1 MKISPILLLAT
12 AGAGAVLWAGGTAI
26 AAFAPNYASLSKS
39 LYGDEVC
46 STILRSLDLKSGL
59 AEGASRAVSGVR
71 PRNTSCVLL
80 QSFVRMPG
88 ANIVARETVAEQGG
102 DIPTPSAF
110 ASSKLPGI
118 QLAKGE
124 RPATVRLALGAS
136 TSSPEIL
143 KTEEG
148 KWRILFGGEMYDLDW
163 EPIQLKMNPVTQTP
177 YAIGANGKLWTTTF
191 SASYQTWDAKGEAPV
206 VRAIDSKGNLLVTS
220 LVYDRLND
228 VWINKR
234 YVGRYSEVDRDPSIP
249 FSDDRAD
256 AVFYPGYVMTFA
268 DSLGF
273 DKNDN
278 LVIYR
283 QEGRVF
289 TRTAYSLK

>member
-12 AGAGAVLWAGGTAI
+12 AGAGALLYVGGTVL
-26 AAFAPNYASLSKS
+26 AAAPNYESYSKS
-39 LYGDEVC
+39 LYGDEIC
-46 STILRSLDLKSGL
+46 STILRSIDLKPGL
-59 AEGASRAVSGVR
+59 AEGVSRVASGIL

-80 QSFVRMPG
+80 QSFIRMPG
-88 ANIVARETVAEQGG
+88 AKIAARETVAEQGG
-102 DIPTPSAF
+102 DIPTPAAF

-124 RPATVRLALGAS
+124 RPATVRLALGAA

-143 KTEEG
+143 KTEDG
-148 KWRILFGGEMYDLDW
+148 KWRILFGGETYDLDW

-191 SASYQTWDAKGEAPV
+191 SASYQTWAEKGEAPV

-220 LVYDRLND
+220 LVYDRLFD

-234 YVGRYSEVDRDPSIP
+234 YVGRYSEVDRDASIP

-256 AVFYPGYVMTFA
+256 AAFYPGYVMTFA
-268 DSLGF
+268 DALGF

-289 TRTAYSLK
+289 TRTAYSVK